1 MYAPF
6 ESELKAGTAEV
17 YNNEIPGGQYTNLRG
32 QAIALGVGDKFEQLK
47 RNYTEAN
54 TLFGDIV
61 KVTPSSK
68 VVGDMAIFMTAN
80 SLTAEDVYAKGAT
93 LSFPESVK
101 DFFKGGLGQPYQ
113 GFPKQLQEII
123 LKGEHAIE
131 GRPND
136 HLAPIDFDA
145 DFKAFTKKFSEAEG
159 GFYDYLSYKMYP
171 KVYEDFY
178 KNSALFG
185 ELSALPTP
193 AFFYGLK
200 QDEEIMITIEPGKT
214 IIVKFL
220 YMSEADES
228 GMRNVTFELNG
239 QARRIKILDK
249 NVKVER
255 AQHAK
260 AKAKGDIGAPLQG
273 RLSRILVKPGD
284 EVKLNAP
291 LYVIEAMKME
301 SIVSAPF
308 EGIIG
313 NVLLTEGTVVEQD
326 DLVLVLEEAKLPEP
340 NVEEYLFV
348 YGTLRRDCG
357 NDLHRLIARNSDY
370 IGMAT
375 YQGQM
380 YQVADYPGIIHSQ
393 EAKDQVVGELY
404 LLSNTI
410 KLLNVLDE
418 YEEYN
423 AEKPSESLFVREQVK
438 VSLKGKQ
445 IETYAYLYNKKI
457 DPKTRIAS
465 GDYVKG

>member
-1 MYAPF
+1 
-6 ESELKAGTAEV
+6 
-17 YNNEIPGGQYTNLRG
+17 
-32 QAIALGVGDKFEQLK
+32 
-47 RNYTEAN
+47 
-54 TLFGDIV
+54 
-61 KVTPSSK
+61 
-68 VVGDMAIFMTAN
+68 
-80 SLTAEDVYAKGAT
+80 
-93 LSFPESVK
+93 
-101 DFFKGGLGQPYQ
+101 
-113 GFPKQLQEII
+113 
-123 LKGEHAIE
+123 
-131 GRPND
+131 
-136 HLAPIDFDA
+136 
-145 DFKAFTKKFSEAEG
+145 
-159 GFYDYLSYKMYP
+159 
-171 KVYEDFY
+171 
-178 KNSALFG
+178 
-185 ELSALPTP
+185 
-193 AFFYGLK
+193 
-200 QDEEIMITIEPGKT
+200 MITIEPGKT

-220 YMSEADES
+220 YMSEPDES
-228 GMRNVTFELNG
+228 GLRNVTFELNG

-313 NVLLTEGTVVEQD
+313 NVVLSEGTVVEQD
-326 DLVLVLEEAKLPEP
+326 DLVLTLEEAKLPEP

-380 YQVADYPGIIHSQ
+380 YQVADYPGIIPSSD
-393 EAKDQVVGELY
+393 AKDQVVGELY

-423 AEKPSESLFVREQVK
+423 TEKPADSIFVREQVK
-438 VSLKGKQ
+438 VSLKGKE
-445 IETYAYLYNKKI
+445 IKTYAYLYNKKI